1 MNLKTA
7 LNCSIGFASFLLSAY
22 TIFALANFFSFH
34 SVDAKTT
41 KNGGLLWNMML
52 LCIFILQHSL
62 MKRLHL
68 TEKLQNSGLAHLE
81 RSFYVGSTN
90 LCLLFLIN
98 FWSTSSTLLWQL
110 DLDTRIFSWVHFLSW
125 GLIYSSALLL
135 DLPELLGLRQ
145 IAEHCQLS
153 QVVESDASLSRL
165 YSHMRHPS
173 FSAIAIVLLARPSMT
188 LDRALLAAVLISYMY
203 LAWNPDLEDLRYQEV
218 QWRRKKA
225 ILRAL

>member
-7 LNCSIGFASFLLSAY
+7 LNCSIGFANFLLSAY
-22 TIFALANFFSFH
+22 TIFALANFFSFQ

-41 KNGGLLWNMML
+41 KNGGLPWNMVL
-52 LCIFILQHSL
+52 LCVFILQHSL

-68 TEKLQNSGLAHLE
+68 TDKLQNSGLAHLE

-90 LCLLFLIN
+90 ICLLFLIN

-110 DLDTRIFSWVHFLSW
+110 DFDTRIFSWVHFLSW
-125 GLIYSSALLL
+125 GLIYCSALLL

-153 QVVESDASLSRL
+153 QLVKSDASLSRL

-173 FSAIAIVLLARPSMT
+173 FSAITIVLLARPSMT

-218 QWRRKKA
+218 QWRKKKA